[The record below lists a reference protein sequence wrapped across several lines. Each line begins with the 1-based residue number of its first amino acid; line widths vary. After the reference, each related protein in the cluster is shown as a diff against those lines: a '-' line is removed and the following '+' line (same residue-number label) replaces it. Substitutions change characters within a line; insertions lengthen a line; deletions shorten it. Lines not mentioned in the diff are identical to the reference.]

1 MPVQRPPGEAAR
13 PLAGAGSQLRRDDPR
28 LVELCCQ
35 YEQIVSPFATHSLWT
50 PTDRRA
56 DIDLANFRADNAYL
70 WQLRNVRARAGSR
83 YLRYARY
90 LHERDSQGL
99 FDILTEDGAFGA
111 WTVRSRSLPPFSRDL
126 LDSINELYFL
136 DRTWALFDQPG
147 FSVVDI
153 GAGYG
158 RLAHRMAAAV
168 PALTRYYCV
177 DAVPESTFLS
187 EYYLR
192 YRQVAKATV
201 VALNEINH
209 LFHGVRPDLA
219 VNIHSFTE
227 MPYSAVRAWVSW
239 LSGLRIPRLLVV
251 VNLYGLVSSEMDG
264 SRRDCLPLLSMYG
277 YRLSAR
283 EPTVHDAKLRSIIG
297 FQNHFLLFEL
307 AYPLS
312 DAPTSAAG
320 TNPHVG

>member
-1 MPVQRPPGEAAR
+1 MPVQRPAGEAAR

-35 YEQIVSPFATHSLWT
+35 YDQIVSPFATHSLWT

-168 PALTRYYCV
+168 P
-177 DAVPESTFLS
+177 
-187 EYYLR
+187 
-192 YRQVAKATV
+192 
-201 VALNEINH
+201 
-209 LFHGVRPDLA
+209 FHGVRPDLA

-239 LSGLRIPRLLVV
+239 LSGLRVPRLLVV